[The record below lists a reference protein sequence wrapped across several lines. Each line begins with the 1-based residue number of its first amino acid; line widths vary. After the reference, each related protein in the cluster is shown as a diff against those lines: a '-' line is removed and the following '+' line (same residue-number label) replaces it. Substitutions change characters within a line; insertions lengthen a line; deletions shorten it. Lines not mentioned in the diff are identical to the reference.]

1 MSLAMRIALGEVAQ
15 ERARQELKCAQKR
28 DEGLLWLTCADP
40 RMPAEERLAVLVEE
54 VGEVARELCDAR
66 AEKREPAPNLRV
78 ELVQVAAIA
87 VGWIEALDAV
97 AEERAA

>member
-1 MSLAMRIALGEVAQ
+1 MRVVLGEVAA
-15 ERARQELKCAQKR
+15 ERNRQEAKCAEKR

-40 RMPAEERLAVLVEE
+40 RMPSAERLAVLVEE

-87 VGWIEALDAV
+87 VGWIEALDAS
-97 AEERAA
+97 ARKAAA